1 MPITINLNGD
11 SLTTFP
17 EQIRAAL
24 AENLARAIDLF
35 RACDTDQSGE
45 ISRREFVQALSM
57 CGLQDHKEDLKAV
70 FDCFDLDGGGS
81 IEYSELATI
90 IRRSTA
96 IAPQVKVRRRR
107 GDAPSAVQSEVPI
120 TGTRSRPEN
129 AAPYTLVEIASPSWL
144 PPGYAFP
151 AWELIYEAFPG
162 TNRGTGKV
170 ALVTVPSL
178 KPPSIL
184 DEPIFSRQLGMVR
197 RFPASVLR
205 SNLVLRD
212 LVAAGYSIL
221 AYEAHA
227 PGATWADAGETTT
240 AHLLAALEYVRSHR
254 RLRYCSI
261 TLFAHGVGSTA
272 AFAAMQRAPELFEY
286 RVRTQILCEP
296 EDDGG
301 RLLLEGAV
309 PACIVPTML
318 VARQPTSDDD
328 QSAALWYAQSLQR
341 AMRVTSEL
349 VLAPTGDVSALS
361 AIHDPLDC
369 LAFFAKQP
377 GRLLD
382 FLGVQSSGGARSEMS
397 SPRGLLSPR
406 GGVLTTINPW
416 SPRMSV
422 TSPRRLPPMRMRE
435 LSPLALRA
443 SPRK

>member
-1 MPITINLNGD
+1 M
-11 SLTTFP
+11 
-17 EQIRAAL
+17 
-24 AENLARAIDLF
+24 
-35 RACDTDQSGE
+35 
-45 ISRREFVQALSM
+45 
-57 CGLQDHKEDLKAV
+57 
-70 FDCFDLDGGGS
+70 
-81 IEYSELATI
+81 
-90 IRRSTA
+90 
-96 IAPQVKVRRRR
+96 
-107 GDAPSAVQSEVPI
+107 
-120 TGTRSRPEN
+120 
-129 AAPYTLVEIASPSWL
+129 
-144 PPGYAFP
+144 
-151 AWELIYEAFPG
+151 
-162 TNRGTGKV
+162 
-170 ALVTVPSL
+170 
-178 KPPSIL
+178 
-184 DEPIFSRQLGMVR
+184 
-197 RFPASVLR
+197 LR

-341 AMRVTSEL
+341 DACDERARACSQAT
-349 VLAPTGDVSALS
+349 SALS
-361 AIHDPLDC
+361 VLSTTRWIAWH
-369 LAFFAKQP
+369 
-377 GRLLD
+377 
-382 FLGVQSSGGARSEMS
+382 SSRSSLVVFSTFWVCRAAAVRARMS
-397 SPRGLLSPR
+397 SPRGCSPR